1 MRPTRRRATGSNIWH
16 HWWRWMAP
24 NGVASRGQA
33 NSSSRSTGASSLRR
47 RRNWRRAAVRE
58 GSTDRPER
66 PERDQGEMD
75 RIQRAIADD
84 PALAVGSAK
93 ELIESTAKTAKVVG
107 GRTTA
112 ERPLAL
118 RSRA

>member
-1 MRPTRRRATGSNIWH
+1 
-16 HWWRWMAP
+16 
-24 NGVASRGQA
+24 
-33 NSSSRSTGASSLRR
+33 
-47 RRNWRRAAVRE
+47 
-58 GSTDRPER
+58 
-66 PERDQGEMD
+66 MD

-107 GRTTA
+107 GRTTT

-118 RSRA
+118 RSRAEPR